1 MDEKENSQSSLQ
13 TAADL
18 GRAAKAAYRIAQA
31 AAASGVHGAVA
42 AAVKETVPAL
52 VKFFLAVLL
61 ILIVIPM
68 VVFTAL
74 PNIFFGY
81 DSSDTASVIHMTEQ
95 AMRIGG
101 AYMSLDDF
109 ERTQIDSIIT
119 GIAAEYEA
127 DGTAIDYIE
136 VKNTMKEDD
145 LLWIIAINSA
155 AYEQDLDA
163 MSAEL
168 IQNFCRSTLSYQPSL
183 SLLGG
188 STSATLE
195 VEIKRIDPEEL
206 MKQMGFKEDARQWAG
221 TLFETLKE
229 SGALEKY
236 GGYFSAYQP
245 DYSGDGSYSGDI
257 QHGTSYDNDI
267 DISRFVSPS
276 TKNNLDLAAYAVQA
290 WENNWGYVWGTYGN
304 ILTESLFAYK
314 KQQYPDGVGNYA
326 DFIEANWLGRR
337 TADCIGLI
345 KGYAWLDAS
354 TMRIGYAANGM
365 PDYGA
370 DQMYQAA
377 KNAGIQGTD
386 YGTVSSMPEIPGL
399 MLWKSGHAGVY
410 IGGGY
415 AIEAMGTRKG
425 VVKTEVSGRG
435 WQGWCKLPY
444 IDYLEVE

>member
-1 MDEKENSQSSLQ
+1 MSMSAI
-13 TAADL
+13 AA
-18 GRAAKAAYRIAQA
+18 R
-31 AAASGVHGAVA
+31 VA
-42 AAVKETVPAL
+42 AALLTSEKGRKGVGFLLIAIFAPVILIAAILCSATSGGADHNNLAVEASFYGTSFTDSVPAEFQTHITDMQTAFLLLDQAVAEANATMTDGNRLDPIQIKAIFYALCFGEATPSQRAADRFVDCFFITEQRTRIVVTELEDGSTVETEEVYTATVPL
-52 VKFFLAVLL
+52 SLA
-61 ILIVIPM
+61 
-68 VVFTAL
+68 
-74 PNIFFGY
+74 
-81 DSSDTASVIHMTEQ
+81 
-95 AMRIGG
+95 
-101 AYMSLDDF
+101 
-109 ERTQIDSIIT
+109 
-119 GIAAEYEA
+119 
-127 DGTAIDYIE
+127 
-136 VKNTMKEDD
+136 
-145 LLWIIAINSA
+145 A
-155 AYEQDLDA
+155 AYENLA
-163 MSAEL
+163 AK
-168 IQNFCRSTLSYQPSL
+168 
-183 SLLGG
+183 LGRTVTDEDKENAAHIYTMIAGNANGSDGTGASG
-188 STSATLE
+188 ST
-195 VEIKRIDPEEL
+195 IQIDYGSGIGSTELDTSGFTNPADKNADELAQYAIHAYEE
-206 MKQMGFKEDARQWAG
+206 
-221 TLFETLKE
+221 
-229 SGALEKY
+229 
-236 GGYFSAYQP
+236 
-245 DYSGDGSYSGDI
+245 
-257 QHGTSYDNDI
+257 H
-267 DISRFVSPS
+267 
-276 TKNNLDLAAYAVQA
+276 
-290 WENNWGYVWGTYGN
+290 WGYVWGTYGN
-304 ILTESLFAYK
+304 ILTESLIAYK